1 MKAIES
7 NAFVFESH
15 AANQG
20 AVGEEC
26 NVHGR
31 ESEEGVHHVGR

>member
-1 MKAIES
+1 MKTIES
-7 NAFVFESH
+7 NAFVLERH

-20 AVGEEC
+20 AVGEKR

-31 ESEEGVHHVGR
+31 EREQGVHHVGR